1 MLRLEVEALLAEW
14 AWRVDEGRAVT
25 AAELFC
31 EDAAQDLLGA
41 VSVGL
46 PAIRAAFQRR
56 QDLRDRLSQ
65 HTISNVRIV
74 SHEADVVHA
83 QWVLTLFRS
92 DTPQRPAVPFLVAVG
107 HDHLR
112 RMPDGQLRIW
122 RREVRQT
129 FGAAG

>member
-14 AWRVDEGRAVT
+14 AWRVDEGRAAM

-31 EDAAQDLLGA
+31 EDAVQDLLGT

-56 QDLRDRLSQ
+56 QDLGNRVSQ
-65 HTISNVRIV
+65 HTISNVRIL
-74 SHEADVVHA
+74 SEGDAVHA
-83 QWVLTLFRS
+83 QWVVTLFRS
-92 DTPQRPAVPFLVAVG
+92 DAVQRPALPYLVGVG
-107 HDHLR
+107 HDQFR
-112 RMPDGQLRIW
+112 RTPDGLRIW

-129 FGAAG
+129 FGPAT